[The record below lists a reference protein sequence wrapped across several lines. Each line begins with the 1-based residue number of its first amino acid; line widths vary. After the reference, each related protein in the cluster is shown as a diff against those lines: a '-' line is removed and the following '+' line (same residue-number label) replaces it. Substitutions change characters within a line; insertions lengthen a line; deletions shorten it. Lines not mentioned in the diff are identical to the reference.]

1 MAISRKPKAT
11 EKTQKEPDI
20 NALINK
26 GGSTAETSI
35 KREREKPILIRLPSD
50 TLKQIDE
57 IVSLKKIKTPRH
69 TWLLEAVFEKLERE
83 S

>member
-1 MAISRKPKAT
+1 MAISRKPKTT
-11 EKTQKEPDI
+11 EKTAQEPDI

-26 GGSTAETSI
+26 GGSTAETEI
-35 KREREKPILIRLPSD
+35 KKEGDKPILIRVPSD

-57 IVSLKKIKTPRH
+57 IVSSKRIKTPRH

-83 S
+83 V

>member
-35 KREREKPILIRLPSD
+35 KKEEGKPVLVRVPSD
-50 TLKQIDE
+50 MLKQIDE
-57 IVSLKKIKTPRH
+57 IVSSKKIKIPRH

-83 S
+83 G